1 MKVTLSDIA
10 EETGFSISTVSRTL
24 RGDGK
29 VKKDNE
35 RIILEAAKRLNYP
48 LQQNAGTH
56 LRQEDLFIALIL
68 VTDFH
73 IGEFNASFYNGFVKA
88 GKAQNIDV
96 SLFNTSPDVEEV
108 CLLLNRLV
116 EADYSSAV
124 LFVTGLHSEDYEEI
138 LERVPDYFPLIS
150 CSNINHPV
158 LDTVTFDAYR
168 GANLVASHFIE
179 QGYKTIGFIE
189 GPVEKP
195 EARFRKSGFLD
206 AVTHNEDV
214 ELIWS
219 YSGDYTLQ
227 SGMKSFAEFEKLKQ
241 KPRAVFAANDAS
253 AFGFMESARA
263 KGYGFPE
270 DIALAGY
277 DNLPMCE
284 YHFPSLTSVNT
295 DYTKLAEITLKE
307 LLGRLF
313 NPVAHQGLVSLVP
326 VDLETRHSS

>member
-1 MKVTLSDIA
+1 MRVTLNDIA

-48 LQQNAGTH
+48 LQQNAGTQ
-56 LRQEDLFIALIL
+56 LRQENLFVALVL

-73 IGEFNASFYNGFVKA
+73 IGEFNTSFYNGFVKA
-88 GKAQNIDV
+88 GKAKNIDV
-96 SLFNTSPDVEEV
+96 SLFSTSTDVKEV
-108 CLLLNRLV
+108 CSLLNRLAN
-116 EADYSSAV
+116 ADYSSAV
-124 LFVTGLHSEDYEEI
+124 LFVPGLHSDDYEEI
-138 LERVPDYFPLIS
+138 LDRVPSYFPLIS

-168 GANLVASHFIE
+168 GANLVANHFIE
-179 QGYKTIGFIE
+179 QGYETIGFIE
-189 GPVEKP
+189 GPVNKP

-206 AVTHNEDV
+206 VITHNSDV
-214 ELIWS
+214 ELIWA
-219 YSGDYTLQ
+219 YPGDYSLQ
-227 SGMKSFAEFEKLKQ
+227 SGIKSFTQFEKLKQ

-253 AFGFMESARA
+253 ALGFMESARA
-263 KGYGFPE
+263 KGYHFPE

-284 YHFPSLTSVNT
+284 YHYPSITSVNT
-295 DYTKLAEITLKE
+295 NYTKLAEITLNE
-307 LLGRLF
+307 LLSRLY
-313 NPVAHQGLVSLVP
+313 NPVIHQGLVSLVP
-326 VDLETRHSS
+326 VDLKIRHST